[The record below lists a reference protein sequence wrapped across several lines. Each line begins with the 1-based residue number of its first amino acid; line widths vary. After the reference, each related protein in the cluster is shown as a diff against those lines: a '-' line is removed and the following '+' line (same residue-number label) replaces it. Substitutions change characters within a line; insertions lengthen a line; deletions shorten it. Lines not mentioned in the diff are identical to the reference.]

1 MKIKLTPLE
10 CGVRKIQFVL
20 VSHLRNTN
28 YVFMAVL
35 HLSLCPFTTEI
46 TCSSLDPPSNGKI
59 SYDSDREDSFGVGT
73 IATYMCSAGY
83 ALIGSVSRT
92 CMDDDQQDTVGVW
105 NGNAPTCEGKI

>member
-1 MKIKLTPLE
+1 
-10 CGVRKIQFVL
+10 
-20 VSHLRNTN
+20 
-28 YVFMAVL
+28 MAVL
-35 HLSLCPFTTEI
+35 HLSLCPFATEI